1 MVRRTDRPLGPV
13 RVSFETTRLGP
24 QHLIDSYEFLVPQVR
39 HARQRTPHRKA
50 QPREARTTTA
60 KMRRGER

>member
-1 MVRRTDRPLGPV
+1 MVRRTDRPLGQV

-24 QHLIDSYEFLVPQVR
+24 QHLIDAYELLVPEVR
-39 HARQRTPHRKA
+39 HARQRGPHSKA
-50 QPREARTTTA
+50 ELREAKTAKA